1 VWQYW
6 QASPDSQAA
15 GSPHSS
21 PDLTFGHG
29 VDLKKILELVE
40 RCVLGL
46 NCHNVI
52 SGRLLILTQVLIT
65 IKINCSHVQNNIT
78 CRTPEEHNIFVTFK
92 YNFSEK
98 YIFWYLK
105 RRTLKGSISLNLIIF
120 DEFCLI
126 INGFL

>member
-52 SGRLLILTQVLIT
+52 SGRLLILVT
-65 IKINCSHVQNNIT
+65 IKKKSFTCTEQNNLQI
-78 CRTPEEHNIFVTFK
+78 TPEEHNIFLTFK
-92 YNFSEK
+92 YNFAEK

-105 RRTLKGSISLNLIIF
+105 RKTLKGSISLNLIIF

-126 INGFL
+126 INGYL